1 MWAGTEAG
9 AVLKLTGGLDVGRR
23 HDRSALVRLDGR
35 RVHDVRLGH
44 GPLPVQARILV
55 PLLRPCLLTAVDAT
69 GLGLGLAELLAEQG
83 LPVLLV
89 SIVPGVLV
97 RETARVENAT
107 RAEISTNCRY
117 LTVGKAWLMG
127 RVSAALSERQLR
139 CDPTA
144 AGAETL
150 RSELSSV
157 IPKWKRSGHVAYEA
171 SAGHDDTVLALAL
184 ALLAGDVHERQAA
197 QVPRPNGHAA

>member
-1 MWAGTEAG
+1 M
-9 AVLKLTGGLDVGRR
+9 VGGLDVGRR
-23 HDRSALVRLDGR
+23 HDRSALVRLSPITPDNPRHAGY
-35 RVHDVRLGH
+35 RVRDVRLGH

-69 GLGLGLAELLAEQG
+69 GLGLGLAELLAEAG

-89 SIVPGVLV
+89 TI
-97 RETARVENAT
+97 TAGDRVEMGAAISAAGAT
-107 RAEISTNCRY
+107 ISTNCRY
-117 LTVGKAWLMG
+117 LTAGKAWLVG
-127 RVSAALSERQLR
+127 RVNAALSERQLR
-139 CDPTA
+139 CDPSA

-157 IPKWKRSGHVAYEA
+157 IPKWKRSGAVAYEA

-184 ALLAGDVHERQAA
+184 ALLAGDVHDRQA
-197 QVPRPNGHAA
+197 QGIPRAVAH